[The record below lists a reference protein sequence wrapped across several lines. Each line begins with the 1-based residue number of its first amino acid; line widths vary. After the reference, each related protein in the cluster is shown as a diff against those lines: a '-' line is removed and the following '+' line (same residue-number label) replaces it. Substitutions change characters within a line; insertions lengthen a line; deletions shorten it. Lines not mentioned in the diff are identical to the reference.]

1 MWLNGTTQCSG
12 DDSSPSSPG
21 EGLATFR
28 IQPVWTK
35 RHHPRHVIPTAAKRS
50 GGIHPSSENNL
61 RKVKSATWEDPSTPF
76 HFGRD
81 DISVGIPFFLHRL
94 YLRRCMAMNHRR
106 YIAWF
111 HSTIQVVFE
120 TWRAAST
127 HVSLDIVAAPTGWY
141 RFVRTGCVRNAP
153 GTAHRPFPTVSLM
166 GVFLNQRISK
176 AEMFVV
182 Q

>member
-1 MWLNGTTQCSG
+1 MSFRGSEASRGIFPSG
-12 DDSSPSSPG
+12 KFY
-21 EGLATFR
+21 L
-28 IQPVWTK
+28 VL
-35 RHHPRHVIPTAAKRS
+35 VI
-50 GGIHPSSENNL
+50 L
-61 RKVKSATWEDPSTPF
+61 ATWEDPSAPF

-81 DISVGIPFFLHRL
+81 DISVGILFFLHRL

-141 RFVRTGCVRNAP
+141 RFVRAGCVRNAP

-166 GVFLNQRISK
+166 GVFFNQHILKTDTSVTRSLSIVNCQFLCCSLR
-176 AEMFVV
+176 FR
-182 Q
+182 